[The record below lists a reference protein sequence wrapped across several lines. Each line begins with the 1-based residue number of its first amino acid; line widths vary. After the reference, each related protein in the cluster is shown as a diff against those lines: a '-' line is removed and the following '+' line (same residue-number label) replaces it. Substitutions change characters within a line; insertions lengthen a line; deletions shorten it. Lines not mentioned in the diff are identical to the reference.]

1 MQAFNSLGLTPQDG
15 FVRPRPMPARPGQPP
30 VNFNQL
36 TQEAFVQWLAG
47 PGKDYRIKKLVPMG
61 K

>member
-1 MQAFNSLGLTPQDG
+1 
-15 FVRPRPMPARPGQPP
+15 MPVKPGQPP
-30 VNFNQL
+30 VNFNKL

-47 PGKDYRIKKLVPMG
+47 PGKDYRIKKLVPTG